1 MRMKTKDRILQA
13 ALRQFNE
20 LGTDQAT
27 VRSIAEEV
35 GISHGN
41 LCYHYK
47 NTDEL
52 IEALYLQLVAEVS
65 PFAESA
71 FHPDIGLREVWEQ
84 SWLTFQL
91 MYRYRFLLLD
101 FARIIRR
108 IGSMRQNFRQ
118 LMSLRRQQFRHGLQ
132 QLGRHGWMEPEAAPG
147 QHEHLITQFL
157 IVGNHWITESAIQF
171 EQEGEEVV
179 RYYHRTAMALL
190 LPYLSEPGK
199 QVYRELSDAAP
210 AIKQP
215 GL

>member
-1 MRMKTKDRILQA
+1 MKTKDRILQA

-52 IEALYLQLVAEVS
+52 IEALYLQLVAEIS

-71 FHPDIGLREVWEQ
+71 FRPDIDLQEVWEQ

-108 IGSMRQNFRQ
+108 IDSMQQNFRQ
-118 LMSLRRQQFRHGLQ
+118 LMVLRRQQFHHGLQ
-132 QLGRHGWMEPEAAPG
+132 QLIERGWMEPEPLPG
-147 QHEHLITQFL
+147 QYDHLVTQFL
-157 IVGNHWITESAIQF
+157 IVGNHWITESTIQF

-179 RYYHRTAMALL
+179 RYYHRAMMALL
-190 LPYLSEPGK
+190 FPHLSKKGK
-199 QVYRELSDAAP
+199 QAYQELTAVPP
-210 AIKQP
+210 AIEQP